1 MECLIKNFIKLFNFT
16 LYLMIYDLD
25 FELMKDKTNKE
36 EGKKNIYIALLLQF
50 VATIWFSLMNVLCK
64 DVYFKNK
71 NLNGFDYLLIRS
83 ISIISLSVIQIYY
96 QKSELI

>member
-1 MECLIKNFIKLFNFT
+1 
-16 LYLMIYDLD
+16 MIYDLD